1 MERSVEVR
9 VQAGESRCGLVVLWH
24 TRDINMKATISKNE
38 LPRHTEQ
45 EGTPGPS
52 DFELVL

>member
-1 MERSVEVR
+1 MEVR

-24 TRDINMKATISKNE
+24 TRDINMKATISRNE